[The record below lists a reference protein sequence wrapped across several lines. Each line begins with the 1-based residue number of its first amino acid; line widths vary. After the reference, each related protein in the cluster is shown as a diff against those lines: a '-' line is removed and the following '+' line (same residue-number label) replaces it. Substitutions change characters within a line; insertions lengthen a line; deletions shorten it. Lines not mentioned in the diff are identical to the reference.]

1 MVQASISLVKTGS
14 LDRSS
19 AEYGDDYSG
28 VNGVASRAILPCT
41 RASRPG
47 RSRPAS
53 GGRRSAGVSD
63 RVLACTA
70 EEAIAHRLRR
80 VYLPLL
86 AVLLAVWLVH
96 ITAFDAGAWTASAAV
111 GILPGVVV
119 IAVVGLF
126 YLGAVIAAV
135 RPRTWYA
142 RGELRSKDLRE

>member
-1 MVQASISLVKTGS
+1 MPTLKIS
-14 LDRSS
+14 
-19 AEYGDDYSG
+19 
-28 VNGVASRAILPCT
+28 
-41 RASRPG
+41 
-47 RSRPAS
+47 
-53 GGRRSAGVSD
+53 
-63 RVLACTA
+63 A

-86 AVLLAVWLVH
+86 AVLLAAWLVH
-96 ITAFDAGAWTASAAV
+96 ITAFDPGPWTASAAV
-111 GILPGVVV
+111 GMIPGEAV